1 MSETIAVV
9 RASRPNFL
17 VLAPLCAGLG
27 VALAWQQGEP
37 PALLDTL
44 LVLVGALL
52 AHAAVNLLNEYE
64 DFVSGLDLITRR
76 TPFSGGSGALPEIP
90 EAATRVLIA
99 AFATLA
105 LVIAIGLYFLWLRGL
120 PMLVLGSAGVVLVL
134 TYTRWIT
141 RSPLICLLAP
151 GLGFGPVMILGS
163 LIALDARLDSVALI
177 LSLISLLLVSEL
189 LLINQ
194 IPDADADRKVG
205 RRHLAI
211 TLGKP
216 TAARLVGCMLL
227 ASYGALVAGLL
238 AGWLPAWSILALIPA
253 PAALWISLR
262 LPRVLTNPSQL
273 NTVLGVN
280 VAVLLATLALLI
292 CGLSL

>member
-1 MSETIAVV
+1 MSETVAVV

-27 VALAWQQGEP
+27 VAVAWYQGEP

-44 LVLVGALL
+44 LVLIGALL

-64 DFVSGLDLITRR
+64 DFASGLDLITRR
-76 TPFSGGSGALPEIP
+76 TPFSGGSGALPEVP
-90 EAATRVLIA
+90 SAARQVLLA
-99 AFATLA
+99 AFGTLG
-105 LVIAIGLYFLWLRGL
+105 LVVAIGLYFLWLRGL
-120 PMLVLGSAGVVLVL
+120 PMLVLGVAGVVLVL

-163 LIALDARLDSVALI
+163 LIALGARLDATALTV
-177 LSLISLLLVSEL
+177 STISLLLVSEL

-205 RRHLAI
+205 RRHLVI
-211 TLGKP
+211 TLGKAA
-216 TAARLVGCMLL
+216 AARLVGLL
-227 ASYGALVAGLL
+227 LLGSYGILEAAIWI
-238 AGWLPAWSILALIPA
+238 GWLPLWTSLAFASL
-253 PAALWISLR
+253 PAAIWVSVK
-262 LPRVLTNPSQL
+262 LPGALNRPEQL
-273 NTVLGVN
+273 NTLLGIN

>member
-1 MSETIAVV
+1 MSETVAVV

-27 VALAWQQGEP
+27 VAVAWNQGEP
-37 PALLDTL
+37 PTLINTL
-44 LVLVGALL
+44 LVLIGALL

-64 DFVSGLDLITRR
+64 DFTSGLDLMTRR

-90 EAATRVLIA
+90 SAARQVLLA
-99 AFATLA
+99 AFGTLG

-120 PMLVLGSAGVVLVL
+120 PMLVLGAAGVALVL

-163 LIALDARLDSVALI
+163 LIALGARLDTTAVTVSVI
-177 LSLISLLLVSEL
+177 GLLLVSEL

-205 RRHLAI
+205 RRHLVI
-211 TLGKP
+211 TLGQP
-216 TAARLVGCMLL
+216 AAARLVALL
-227 ASYGALVAGLL
+227 LLSSYGLL
-238 AGWLPAWSILALIPA
+238 EAAVWIGWLPVSATLALAPL
-253 PAALWISLR
+253 PAAIWVSVK
-262 LPRVLTNPSQL
+262 LPGALANPVQL
-273 NTVLGVN
+273 NTLLGIN

-292 CGLSL
+292 FGLSL

>member
-1 MSETIAVV
+1 MSETVAVV

-27 VALAWQQGEP
+27 VALAWQQGAS
-37 PALLDTL
+37 PALIDTL
-44 LVLVGALL
+44 LVLIGALL

-64 DFVSGLDLITRR
+64 DFASGLDLITRR
-76 TPFSGGSGALPEIP
+76 TPFSGGSGALPQVP
-90 EAATRVLIA
+90 SAARHVLLA
-99 AFATLA
+99 AFGTLG
-105 LVIAIGLYFLWLRGL
+105 LVVAIGLYFLWLRGL
-120 PMLVLGSAGVVLVL
+120 PMLVLGAAGVVLVL

-163 LIALDARLDSVALI
+163 LIALGARLDATALTVSVI
-177 LSLISLLLVSEL
+177 GLLLASEL

-194 IPDADADRKVG
+194 IPDVDADRKVG
-205 RRHLAI
+205 RRHLVI
-211 TLGKP
+211 TLGQP
-216 TAARLVGCMLL
+216 VAARLVALL
-227 ASYGALVAGLL
+227 LLSSYGLL
-238 AGWLPAWSILALIPA
+238 EAAIWIGWLPVWAALALAPL
-253 PAALWISLR
+253 PAAIWVSVK
-262 LPRVLTNPSQL
+262 LPGALANPGQL
-273 NTVLGVN
+273 NTLLGIN

>member
-1 MSETIAVV
+1 MSETVAVV

-17 VLAPLCAGLG
+17 ILAPLCAGLG
-27 VALAWQQGEP
+27 VALAWQQGAS
-37 PALLDTL
+37 PALIDTL
-44 LVLVGALL
+44 LVLIGALL

-64 DFVSGLDLITRR
+64 DFISGLDLITRR
-76 TPFSGGSGALPEIP
+76 TPFSGGSGALPEVP
-90 EAATRVLIA
+90 SAARQVLLA
-99 AFATLA
+99 ASGTLA
-105 LVIAIGLYFLWLRGL
+105 LVVAIGLYFLWLRGL
-120 PMLVLGSAGVVLVL
+120 PMLVLGAAGVVLVL

-163 LIALDARLDSVALI
+163 LIALGARLDAAAVAA
-177 LSLISLLLVSEL
+177 SAISLLLVSEL

-205 RRHLAI
+205 RRHLVI
-211 TLGKP
+211 TMGQP
-216 TAARLVGCMLL
+216 AAARL
-227 ASYGALVAGLL
+227 AGLL
-238 AGWLPAWSILALIPA
+238 LLGSYGLLGSAIWVGWLPTWTAIALAPL
-253 PAALWISLR
+253 PAAIWVSTRLR
-262 LPRVLTNPSQL
+262 GALSSPAQL
-273 NTVLGVN
+273 NTLLGIN

>member
-1 MSETIAVV
+1 MSETVAVV

-17 VLAPLCAGLG
+17 ILAPLCAGLG
-27 VALAWQQGEP
+27 VALAWQQGAS
-37 PALLDTL
+37 PALVDTL
-44 LVLVGALL
+44 LVLIGALL

-64 DFVSGLDLITRR
+64 DFISGLDLITRR
-76 TPFSGGSGALPEIP
+76 TPFSGGSGALPEVP
-90 EAATRVLIA
+90 SAARQVLLA
-99 AFATLA
+99 ASGTLA
-105 LVIAIGLYFLWLRGL
+105 LVVAIGLYFLWLRGL
-120 PMLVLGSAGVVLVL
+120 PMLVLGAAGVVLVL

-163 LIALDARLDSVALI
+163 LIALGARLDAAAVAA
-177 LSLISLLLVSEL
+177 SAISLLLVSEL

-205 RRHLAI
+205 RRHLVI
-211 TLGKP
+211 TMGQP
-216 TAARLVGCMLL
+216 AAARL
-227 ASYGALVAGLL
+227 AGLL
-238 AGWLPAWSILALIPA
+238 LLGSYGLLGSAIWVGWLPTWTAIALAPL
-253 PAALWISLR
+253 PAAIWVSTRLR
-262 LPRVLTNPSQL
+262 GALSSPARL
-273 NTVLGVN
+273 NTLLGIN

>member
-1 MSETIAVV
+1 MSETVAII

-27 VALAWQQGEP
+27 VALSWQQGESP
-37 PALLDTL
+37 TLLDTL

-64 DFVSGLDLITRR
+64 DFTSGLDLITRR

-90 EAATRVLIA
+90 SAAKRVLIA
-99 AFATLA
+99 AFGTLA
-105 LVIAIGLYFLWLRGL
+105 LAVTIGLYFLWLRGL
-120 PMLVLGSAGVVLVL
+120 PMLVLGAAGVAMVL

-141 RSPLICLLAP
+141 RSPLLCLFAP

-163 LIALDARLDSVALI
+163 LIALGARLDPAALT
-177 LSLISLLLVSEL
+177 LSLISFLLASEL

-194 IPDADADRKVG
+194 IPDADADREVG
-205 RRHLAI
+205 RRHLVI
-211 TLGKP
+211 TRGRP
-216 TAARLVGCMLL
+216 AAARLVGTLLL
-227 ASYGALVAGLL
+227 ASYGVLAAGLL
-238 AGWLPAWSILALIPA
+238 AGWLPMWNILALTPL

-262 LPRVLTNPSQL
+262 LPKVLTSPRQL
-273 NTVLGVN
+273 NSVLGTN
-280 VAVLLATLALLI
+280 VAVLLTTLILLI
-292 CGLSL
+292 IGLSL

>member
-1 MSETIAVV
+1 MSDTVAVI

-17 VLAPLCAGLG
+17 LLAPLCAGLG

-37 PALLDTL
+37 PALLDTI
-44 LVLVGALL
+44 LVLMGAVL

-64 DFVSGLDLITRR
+64 DFTSGLDLVTRR
-76 TPFSGGSGALPEIP
+76 TPFSGGSGALPEFP
-90 EAATRVLIA
+90 SAATRVLIA
-99 AFATLA
+99 AFGALA
-105 LVIAIGLYFLWLRGL
+105 LVIVIGLYFLWLRGL
-120 PMLVLGSAGVVLVL
+120 PMLMLGAAGVALVL

-163 LIALDARLDSVALI
+163 LEALGARVDSAALTV
-177 LSLISLLLVSEL
+177 SLISLLLVSEL

-205 RRHLAI
+205 RRHLVI
-211 TLGKP
+211 TVGKP
-216 TAARLVGCMLL
+216 AATGMAGFLLL
-227 ASYGALVAGLL
+227 ASYGVLAVGLA
-238 AGWLPAWSILALIPA
+238 AGWLPAWSSLGLAPL

-262 LPRVLTNPSQL
+262 LPAALSSPQRL
-273 NTVLGVN
+273 NTLLGIN
-280 VAVLLATLALLI
+280 VAVLLATMALLI
-292 CGLSL
+292 FGLSL

>member
-1 MSETIAVV
+1 MSETVAVV

-17 VLAPLCAGLG
+17 ILAPLCAGLG
-27 VALAWQQGEP
+27 VALAWQQGES
-37 PALLDTL
+37 PALIDTL
-44 LVLVGALL
+44 LVLIGALL

-76 TPFSGGSGALPEIP
+76 TPFSGGSGALPDVP
-90 EAATRVLIA
+90 SAARKVMLA
-99 AFATLA
+99 AFGTLA
-105 LVIAIGLYFLWLRGL
+105 LVVIIGLYFLWLRGL
-120 PMLVLGSAGVVLVL
+120 PMLVLGVAGVVLVL

-141 RSPLICLLAP
+141 HSPLICLLAP

-163 LIALDARLDSVALI
+163 LIALGARLDAAAVAV
-177 LSLISLLLVSEL
+177 SAISLLLVSEL

-205 RRHLAI
+205 RRHLVI
-211 TLGKP
+211 TLGQP
-216 TAARLVGCMLL
+216 AAARLAGMLL
-227 ASYGALVAGLL
+227 LGSYGILCL
-238 AGWLPAWSILALIPA
+238 AIWIGWLPAWAALALAPLPPA
-253 PAALWISLR
+253 IWVSVR
-262 LPRVLTNPSQL
+262 LPETLTDPAKL
-273 NTVLGVN
+273 NTVLGIN

>member
-1 MSETIAVV
+1 MSETVAVV

-27 VALAWQQGEP
+27 VAVAWHQGEP
-37 PALLDTL
+37 PTLINTL
-44 LVLVGALL
+44 LVLIGALL

-64 DFVSGLDLITRR
+64 DYTSGLDLMTRR
-76 TPFSGGSGALPEIP
+76 TPFSGGSGALPEVP
-90 EAATRVLIA
+90 SAARQVLLA
-99 AFATLA
+99 AFGTLG

-120 PMLVLGSAGVVLVL
+120 PMLVLGAAGVALVL

-163 LIALDARLDSVALI
+163 LIALGARLDTTAVTVSVI
-177 LSLISLLLVSEL
+177 GLLLVSEL

-205 RRHLAI
+205 RRHLVI
-211 TLGKP
+211 TLGQP
-216 TAARLVGCMLL
+216 AAARLVGLL
-227 ASYGALVAGLL
+227 LMGSYAILAAGIWI
-238 AGWLPAWSILALIPA
+238 GWLPAWAALALAPM
-253 PAALWISLR
+253 PAAIFVSAK
-262 LPRVLTNPSQL
+262 LPGALNRPGLL
-273 NTVLGVN
+273 NTVLGIN
-280 VAVLLATLALLI
+280 VALLLASLALLI
-292 CGLSL
+292 FGLSL